1 MLKLTKKTITTEIN
15 AKTMVADATFH
26 GEQSTAGREGSHE
39 GVKESGG
46 NGAEGSEWSGVGERW
61 SGVGERWS
69 GGRS

>member
-1 MLKLTKKTITTEIN
+1 
-15 AKTMVADATFH
+15 MVADATFH